1 MSVYRHKNPQLT
13 VTELKQKECLKM
25 GRKIWVFD
33 TTLRDGEQVPGAK
46 LNLYEKVEIAQQLK
60 KLGVDI
66 IEAGFPASSQGDF
79 DAVKAVAQ
87 KVGNTNDI
95 MITALA
101 RAVQADI
108 DSVYNAVKYAENPM
122 IHMVLGTSDIHV
134 EKKFSKS
141 KDQILQIGVDAV
153 KYAKTLLPQVQYS
166 TEDASRSDFEYLWKT
181 IEAVMKA
188 GATMI
193 NVPDTVGFA
202 EPEEFGAMIYKLND
216 RMKNLNDSVLL
227 SVHCHNDLG
236 MATANTL
243 AAIKNGADKVEC
255 TINGIGE
262 RAGNAALEEVVMA
275 LKTRSSVYNA
285 ETRINTKE
293 IMNTSRLVSSFMGL
307 DVQVNKAITGDN
319 AFAHSSGI
327 HQDGLLKSRDAY
339 EIVHPEDVGLDDM
352 ELVLTARSGRHAVKN
367 ALEKLGFSNLA
378 TDEFEGVFEGFLK
391 LADAKKEVYDHD
403 LYVIVENYYEKH
415 DANHVN
421 ATHYSEQFFDFNDLQ
436 VVSNATFP
444 SASVK
449 IRKGDEVFKAS
460 AVGSGPIDALYSAIA
475 DITKIDVKLVEYNIN
490 SVSRGK
496 EALGKVKITI
506 EHEGEKYIAKAADT
520 DILKASALAYINA
533 INSIVVAKLTP
544 VMNT

>member
-1 MSVYRHKNPQLT
+1 MT
-13 VTELKQKECLKM
+13 
-25 GRKIWVFD
+25 RKILVFD

-79 DAVKAVAQ
+79 DAVRAVAER
-87 KVGNTNDI
+87 VGNTSDI

-101 RAVQADI
+101 RAVQYDI
-108 DSVYNAVKYAENPM
+108 DRVYEAVKYAQNPM

-153 KYAKTLLPQVQYS
+153 KYARTLCPQVQYS
-166 TEDASRSDFEYLWKT
+166 TEDASRSDFDYLWTT

-193 NVPDTVGFA
+193 NVPDTVGYA
-202 EPEEFGAMIYKLND
+202 EPEEWGHLIYRLND
-216 RMKNLNDSVLL
+216 RMKNVNPDVIL

-243 AAIKNGADKVEC
+243 AAVKNGADKVEV

-275 LKTRSSVYNA
+275 LKTRNQIYEA
-285 ETRINTKE
+285 TTGINTRE
-293 IMNTSRLVSSFMGL
+293 IINTSRLVSSFMGL

-339 EIVHPEDVGLDDM
+339 EIVHPEDVGLEDM

-367 ALEKLGFSNLA
+367 ALEKLGIAPQS
-378 TDEFEGVFEGFLK
+378 TDDFEAIFEKFLQ
-391 LADAKKEVYDHD
+391 LADAKKEVYNHD
-403 LYVIVENYYEKH
+403 LYVIVESYYEATDSATNESTTAFS
-415 DANHVN
+415 DAF
-421 ATHYSEQFFDFNDLQ
+421 YDLQDLQ
-436 VVSNATFP
+436 VISNSTFP
-444 SASVK
+444 SAS
-449 IRKGDEVFKAS
+449 IRLTRGADVIPAS
-460 AVGSGPIDALYSAIA
+460 AVGTGPVDALYSAIA
-475 DITKIDVKLVEYNIN
+475 SVTKIDAKLVEYNIS

-496 EALGKVKITI
+496 EALGKVKITL
-506 EHEGEKYIAKAADT
+506 EYNGETYMSKAADT
-520 DILKASALAYINA
+520 DILRASALAYINA
-533 INSIVVAKLTP
+533 INSIIVETLQPTIHV
-544 VMNT
+544 

>member
-1 MSVYRHKNPQLT
+1 MS
-13 VTELKQKECLKM
+13 
-25 GRKIWVFD
+25 RKIWVFD

-79 DAVKAVAQ
+79 DAVKAVA
-87 KVGNTNDI
+87 KRVGNTSDI

-101 RAVQADI
+101 RAVKEDI

-122 IHMVLGTSDIHV
+122 IHMVLGTSDIHI

-153 KYAKTLLPQVQYS
+153 KYAKSLMPQVQYS

-181 IEAVMKA
+181 VEAVMKA

-193 NVPDTVGFA
+193 NVPDTVGYA
-202 EPEEFGAMIYKLND
+202 EPEQWGEMIAKLNY
-216 RMKNLNDSVLL
+216 RMKNLDDSVLL

-243 AAIKNGADKVEC
+243 AAVKNGADKVEV
-255 TINGIGE
+255 TMNGIGE

-275 LKTRSSVYNA
+275 IKTRGDVYDVFTN
-285 ETRINTKE
+285 INTKE

-339 EIVHPEDVGLDDM
+339 EIVHPEDVGLEDM
-352 ELVLTARSGRHAVKN
+352 ELILTARSGRHAVKN
-367 ALEKLGFSNLA
+367 ALEKLGFDDLSEQ
-378 TDEFEGVFEGFLK
+378 EFEGIFDGFLK
-391 LADAKKEVYDHD
+391 LADAKKEVYNHD
-403 LYVIVENYYEKH
+403 LYVIVENYYDQHASE
-415 DANHVN
+415 NTQI
-421 ATHYSEQFFDFNDLQ
+421 THYSNSFFNFEDLQ
-436 VVSNATFP
+436 VVSNSTFP

-449 IRKGDEVFKAS
+449 ISRGADVFNAS

-475 DITKIDVKLVEYNIN
+475 DITKIDIKLVEYNIS

-496 EALGKVKITI
+496 EALGKVKITV
-506 EHEGEKYIAKAADT
+506 EHEDEKYIAKAADT
-520 DILKASALAYINA
+520 DILRASALAYVNA
-533 INSIVVAKLTP
+533 INSIIAAKISP
-544 VMNT
+544 VIV

>member
-1 MSVYRHKNPQLT
+1 MS
-13 VTELKQKECLKM
+13 
-25 GRKIWVFD
+25 RKIWVFD

-87 KVGNTNDI
+87 KVGHNSNM

-101 RAVQADI
+101 RAVKDDI
-108 DSVYNAVKYAENPM
+108 DSVYNAVKYANNPM

-166 TEDASRSDFEYLWKT
+166 TEDASRSNFEYLWKT

-193 NVPDTVGFA
+193 NVPDTVGYA
-202 EPEEFGAMIYKLND
+202 EPEQWGEMIAKLND
-216 RMKNLNDSVLL
+216 RMKNLDDSVLL

-243 AAIKNGADKVEC
+243 AAIKNGADKVEV
-255 TINGIGE
+255 TMNGIGE

-275 LKTRSSVYNA
+275 IKTRGDVYDVF
-285 ETRINTKE
+285 TDINTKE

-367 ALEKLGFSNLA
+367 ALSKLGFDDFA
-378 TDEFEGVFEGFLK
+378 EEEFEGIFESFLK
-391 LADAKKEVYDHD
+391 LADSKKEVYNHD
-403 LYVIVENYYEKH
+403 LYVIVENYYEKTEK
-415 DANHVN
+415 NN
-421 ATHYSEQFFDFNDLQ
+421 PNKESYSDQFYDIEDLQ
-436 VVSNATFP
+436 IISNAAFP

-449 IRKGDEVFKAS
+449 IRRGEDIFKSS

-475 DITKIDVKLVEYNIN
+475 DVTGIKVKLVEYNIS
-490 SVSRGK
+490 SVSRGQ
-496 EALGKVKITI
+496 EALGKVKIII
-506 EHEGEKYIAKAADT
+506 EYGGENYIAKAADT
-520 DILKASALAYINA
+520 DILKASAMAYINA
-533 INSIVVAKLTP
+533 VNSVIVAKIAPQP
-544 VMNT
+544 VTTTATV

>member
-1 MSVYRHKNPQLT
+1 MS
-13 VTELKQKECLKM
+13 
-25 GRKIWVFD
+25 RKIWMFD

-46 LNLYEKVEIAQQLK
+46 LNLYEKLEVAHQLK
-60 KLGVDI
+60 KLQVDI
-66 IEAGFPASSQGDF
+66 IEAGFPASSAGDF
-79 DAVKAVAQ
+79 NAVKEIAM
-87 KVGNTNDI
+87 KVGNTDNI

-101 RAVQADI
+101 RAVKADI
-108 DSVYNAVKYAENPM
+108 DAVYNSVKYAEKPL

-134 EKKFSKS
+134 EKKFGKS
-141 KDQILQIGVDAV
+141 KNQILDIGVEAV
-153 KYAKTLLPQVQYS
+153 KYAKTLLPEVQYS
-166 TEDASRSDFEYLWKT
+166 TEDASRSDFEYLWST
-181 IEAVMKA
+181 IEAVVKA

-202 EPEEFGAMIYKLND
+202 VPEEFGELIYKLND
-216 RMKNLNDSVLL
+216 RLKNLNDKVLL

-275 LKTRSSVYNA
+275 LNTRSPFFNA
-285 ETRINTKE
+285 NTNINTKE
-293 IMNTSRLVSSFMGL
+293 IMNTSKLVSSLMGL

-339 EIVHPEDVGLDDM
+339 EIISPTEVGLDDM

-367 ALEKLGFSNLA
+367 ALGKLAFNQL
-378 TDEFEGVFEGFLK
+378 TDEQFEEIFADFLV
-391 LADAKKEVYDHD
+391 LADAKKEVYNHD
-403 LYVIVENYYEKH
+403 LYIIVEKYFKRHDMNEEIQHHSDNFYELL
-415 DANHVN
+415 
-421 ATHYSEQFFDFNDLQ
+421 DLQ
-436 VVSNATFP
+436 VISNTIFP

-449 IRKGDEVFKAS
+449 IKKGDQIFKSS
-460 AVGSGPIDALYSAIA
+460 AEASGPIDALYSAIKEII
-475 DITKIDVKLVEYNIN
+475 DIDINLLEYKIS

-496 EALGKVKITI
+496 EALGKVKLQV
-506 EHEGEKYIAKAADT
+506 EYKGEKYVAKATDT
-520 DILKASALAYINA
+520 DVIKASALAYINA
-533 INSIVVAKLTP
+533 VNSIIVDNLLPEINKEPVAQSL
-544 VMNT
+544 

>member
-1 MSVYRHKNPQLT
+1 MS
-13 VTELKQKECLKM
+13 
-25 GRKIWVFD
+25 RKIWVFD

-79 DAVKAVAQ
+79 DAVQAVA
-87 KVGNTNDI
+87 KRVGNTSDM

-101 RAVQADI
+101 RAVKEDI
-108 DSVYNAVKYAENPM
+108 DAVYHAVKYAENPM
-122 IHMVLGTSDIHV
+122 IHMVLGTSDIHI

-153 KYAKTLLPQVQYS
+153 KYAKSLLPQVQYS

-181 IEAVMKA
+181 VEAVMKA
-188 GATMI
+188 GATII
-193 NVPDTVGFA
+193 NVPDTVGYA
-202 EPEEFGAMIYKLND
+202 EPAQWGEMIAKLND
-216 RMKNLNDSVLL
+216 RMKNLDDSVLL

-243 AAIKNGADKVEC
+243 AAVKNGADKVEV
-255 TINGIGE
+255 TMNGIGE

-275 LKTRSSVYNA
+275 IKTRSDVYDVFTNV
-285 ETRINTKE
+285 NTKE

-352 ELVLTARSGRHAVKN
+352 ELILTARSGRHAVKN
-367 ALEKLGFSNLA
+367 ALEKLGFDDLSEQ
-378 TDEFEGVFEGFLK
+378 EFEGIFEGFLK
-391 LADAKKEVYDHD
+391 LADAKKEVYNHD
-403 LYVIVENYYEKH
+403 LYVIVENYYDQH
-415 DANHVN
+415 ASDN
-421 ATHYSEQFFDFNDLQ
+421 APTTQYSHSFYSFEDLQ
-436 VVSNATFP
+436 VVSNSAFP

-449 IRKGDEVFKAS
+449 ISRGADILKAS

-475 DITKIDVKLVEYNIN
+475 DVTKIDIKLVEYNIS

-496 EALGKVKITI
+496 EALGKVKITV

-520 DILKASALAYINA
+520 DILRASALAYVNA
-533 INSIVVAKLTP
+533 INSIIAVKISAIT
-544 VMNT
+544 M